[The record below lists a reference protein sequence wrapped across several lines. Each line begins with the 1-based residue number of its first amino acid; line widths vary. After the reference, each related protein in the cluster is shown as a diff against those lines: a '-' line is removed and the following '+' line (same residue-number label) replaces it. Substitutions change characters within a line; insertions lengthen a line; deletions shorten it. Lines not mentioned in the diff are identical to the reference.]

1 MSTPP
6 VPYLLLFR
14 DAPLETYS
22 SMSSDQRA
30 ALLQRWN
37 DWFDGIAAKGQ
48 MVDGRPLHN
57 EGRVVSGPRGE
68 RIVDGPFAEAKEAVA
83 GYFLINVSGADE
95 ATAIAQQC
103 PMLPYGMTV
112 EVRPVAGACHL
123 ALSLGRTTMKE
134 CATA

>member
-1 MSTPP
+1 MKANS
-6 VPYLLLFR
+6 VPYLLIFR
-14 DAPLETYS
+14 DAPPETYAG
-22 SMSSDQRA
+22 MSAPQRA
-30 ALLQRWN
+30 ELLQRWN
-37 DWFDGIAAKGQ
+37 DWFDGIAANGQ
-48 MVDGRPLHN
+48 LEDGRPLDAG
-57 EGRVVSGPRGE
+57 GRVISGPNGE

-83 GYFLINVSGADE
+83 GYFLINVSGLDE
-95 ATAIAQQC
+95 ATVIARKC